1 MKQQLLF
8 TNEVDGAIESFCV
21 QQSADKL
28 FVLCDTN
35 TAQCV
40 FPRLQASCL
49 KAASLITV
57 QAGDMNKNL
66 DSLSSVWNALSDMGA
81 TRKSLLINIG
91 GGMVTDLGG
100 FAASAF
106 KRGIPFVNVPTT
118 LLGAVDAAVGGKT
131 GINFN
136 GLKNEIGAFALADA
150 VIISACFFSTLPKKE
165 LLSGYAEMLKHGLL
179 DNIGTYNA
187 LLDYD
192 IKAGVAADMLPL
204 LQQSV
209 QVKERIVADDPH
221 EQGFRKA
228 LNLGHTFGHAFESH
242 AMRHATPV
250 PHGYAVAWGLVCE
263 LLLSH
268 RLLGFPTD
276 IIYDF
281 ARFIDRCYGGY
292 AITCD
297 DYEELYVY
305 MTHDKKNVG
314 GNINFT
320 LLRHIG
326 QPVVD
331 CHVDRKEIEVIL
343 DIYRDLFHL

>member
-8 TNEVDGAIESFCV
+8 TNEVDRAL
-21 QQSADKL
+21 QSWCAEHTYDKL

-35 TAQCV
+35 TANCV
-40 FPRLQASCL
+40 LPRLQASCL
-49 KAASLITV
+49 KEAQIITIE
-57 QAGDMNKNL
+57 AGDMYKKL
-66 DSLSSVWNALSDMGA
+66 ETLWSVWQFLSEKEA
-81 TRKSLLINIG
+81 SRKSLLINVG

-100 FAASAF
+100 LAAATF
-106 KRGIPFVNVPTT
+106 KRGFPFINLPTT

-136 GLKNEIGAFALADA
+136 GLKNEIGAFASAEA
-150 VIISACFFSTLPKKE
+150 VIISTCFFTTLSEKE

-179 DNIGTYNA
+179 DNLETYNT
-187 LLDYD
+187 LLNYD
-192 IKAGVAADMLPL
+192 IITCEVETLLPL
-204 LQQSV
+204 LRQSV
-209 QVKERIVADDPH
+209 YIKERIVTDDPC
-221 EQGFRKA
+221 EQGIRKA
-228 LNLGHTFGHAFESH
+228 LNLGHTFGHAFESF
-242 AMRHATPV
+242 AMCHNTPI

-268 RLLGFPTD
+268 RLFGFPTD

-281 ARFIDRCYGGY
+281 ASYIDRYYGGY

-297 DYEELYVY
+297 DYEALYYY
-305 MTHDKKNVG
+305 MTHDKKNAG
-314 GNINFT
+314 GNICFS
-320 LLRHIG
+320 LLRQIG

-331 CHVDRKEIEVIL
+331 CHVEKPEIEIVF